1 MCRRAQGTNNIIV
14 YTAKSGRRHFSPTR
28 NSARRSRRGKGTDH
42 YMNTDSCGR
51 DLSAPDGKAAV
62 RTVALAGNPN
72 VGKSTVF
79 NALTGMNQHTGNWP
93 GKTVSVASGTYTFG
107 GRQYRLVDI
116 PGTYSLSTHSAE
128 EDVARD
134 FICFGG
140 CDAAVVVCDASCLER
155 NLNLVLQVAQAAPR
169 TVVCVNLM
177 DEARRKGIET
187 DLCALEKELGV
198 AVVGTVARKKRTL
211 RELVSKISRAADS
224 GSRERLCIGYP
235 EPVEAAV
242 AAGIGEVATALA
254 EYGSPLDARW
264 VMLRLI
270 ESDAGFADAM
280 RRGIAEDFFE
290 NAHVKKAMLCA
301 RGVFEEADTDISEAG
316 DIIASALVQ
325 KSEEICRRVVK
336 TGKKSSF
343 DARLDRVLCG
353 RFTAY
358 PVMLMLLCFIFWLT
372 LVGANYPSQ
381 ALSALLLGLED
392 KFFVLL
398 SSAGIGERICEA
410 IVFGAYRVLAWV
422 VSVMLPP
429 MAIFFPL
436 FTLLED
442 FGYLPRIAY
451 NLDRPFQ
458 RCRAC
463 GKQALTM
470 CMGFGCNAAGV
481 VGCRII
487 DSPRERLLALLTN
500 NFIPCNG
507 RLPMMLTLI
516 CVFFTSGGTPNA
528 VSVLILCAVILV
540 GVGATFGVTRLLS
553 ATLLRGKPSSFT
565 LELPPYRVPQVG
577 KVIVR
582 SVFDRTLYVLG
593 RAAAIAAPAGL
604 IIWLCANVQVG
615 NDSILGHMCAFL
627 EPLGSL
633 MGLDGTVL
641 AAFIL
646 GLPANE
652 IVVPVMLMGYMS
664 GATLTDV
671 SGTAQI
677 GGILAANGWTPVTAV
692 CMLIFT
698 LMHWPCSTTLI
709 TVYKETRSVKWTL
722 AAALVPSICG
732 FTLCCA
738 VNGAAHLIQY
748 LM

>member
-1 MCRRAQGTNNIIV
+1 
-14 YTAKSGRRHFSPTR
+14 
-28 NSARRSRRGKGTDH
+28 
-42 YMNTDSCGR
+42 
-51 DLSAPDGKAAV
+51 
-62 RTVALAGNPN
+62 
-72 VGKSTVF
+72 
-79 NALTGMNQHTGNWP
+79 
-93 GKTVSVASGTYTFG
+93 
-107 GRQYRLVDI
+107 
-116 PGTYSLSTHSAE
+116 
-128 EDVARD
+128 
-134 FICFGG
+134 
-140 CDAAVVVCDASCLER
+140 
-155 NLNLVLQVAQAAPR
+155 
-169 TVVCVNLM
+169 
-177 DEARRKGIET
+177 
-187 DLCALEKELGV
+187 
-198 AVVGTVARKKRTL
+198 
-211 RELVSKISRAADS
+211 
-224 GSRERLCIGYP
+224 
-235 EPVEAAV
+235 
-242 AAGIGEVATALA
+242 
-254 EYGSPLDARW
+254 
-264 VMLRLI
+264 
-270 ESDAGFADAM
+270 M

-316 DIIASALVQ
+316 DIIASALVR

-671 SGTAQI
+671 SGAAQI

-732 FTLCCA
+732 FALCCA
-738 VNGAAHLIQY
+738 VNGAAHLMEY